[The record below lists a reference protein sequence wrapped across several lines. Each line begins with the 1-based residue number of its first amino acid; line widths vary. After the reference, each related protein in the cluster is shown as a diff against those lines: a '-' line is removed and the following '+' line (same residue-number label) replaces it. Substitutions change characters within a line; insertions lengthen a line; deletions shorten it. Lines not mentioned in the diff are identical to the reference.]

1 MLLETHTGSF
11 ISVERTIIERL
22 NRAALQQ
29 HLELRGYAV
38 YDDEPTSLLRE
49 CALEDLDMES
59 EEA

>member
-1 MLLETHTGSF
+1 MLLETYTGSF

-29 HLELRGYAV
+29 LLESRGGAV

-49 CALEDLDMES
+49 CALADFDMES
-59 EEA
+59 EEV